1 MPEIDP
7 YAVLGVPRTA
17 TREEIARAY
26 RALAKRHHPD
36 AGAPPSPTMARINE
50 AWSILGSTSRRARW
64 DADHRVVQPPHWAA
78 APPEPMRTR
87 GPGAVRAEPAQAPP
101 PPSRFDSPWAAA
113 AVVLGAVVLIAVV
126 LTGLAIAGG
135 DADDRVA
142 FATDEIS
149 FLVPSDWV
157 VEAGSGSD
165 SPEHRVV
172 AHLVTYGEDRER
184 LCTTF
189 GDPCRLTI
197 EMIPPGN
204 ASVIVTAWAE
214 GEPPLSLAGSRLEI
228 GGRAAAYEL
237 REVEDD
243 VSVARWQLGPDGFPE
258 RWIEVRAVIRG
269 LSLDR
274 DRVLRELDDLLET
287 ATLGPPSGA
296 D

>member
-7 YAVLGVPRTA
+7 YAILGVPRSA

-36 AGAPPSPTMARINE
+36 AGGPPSPTMARINE

-64 DADHRVVQPPHWAA
+64 DADHQVVQAPHWAA
-78 APPEPMRTR
+78 APAEPMRRR
-87 GPGAVRAEPAQAPP
+87 GTATARPEPSPAP

-113 AVVLGAVVLIAVV
+113 SVVLGAVALVAVV

-135 DADDRVA
+135 DTDDRVV
-142 FATDEIS
+142 FATEDIS
-149 FLVPSDWV
+149 FLVPSDWI
-157 VEAGSGSD
+157 VEPGAGSD
-165 SPEHRVV
+165 SPEHRVL
-172 AHLVTYGEDRER
+172 AHVVTYGEDRQR

-189 GDPCRLTI
+189 GDPCRLTV

-204 ASVIVTAWAE
+204 ASVIVTAWAD
-214 GEPPLSLAGSRLEI
+214 GEPPLSTAGSRLEI
-228 GGRAAAYEL
+228 GGRPAAYEL

-243 VSVARWQLGPDGFPE
+243 VSVARWQLSPDGFPE

-287 ATLGPPSGA
+287 ATLGPPAGA